1 MVIDTGK
8 VIHSMTAHLD
18 SVTSL
23 AVDPHGLYLLSGGEL
38 SFYVLMS
45 PVCFMISFNPP
56 TFSLLSLSLPLSLSL
71 SLSPLPSSPFLPV
84 SPPSLLT
91 LSPPPLFHSGHDGS
105 LRFWS
110 MDSKMCIQEIT
121 AHRKRYDESIYNV
134 ACHLSKPY
142 FASAG
147 ADSIAKV
154 FV

>member
-1 MVIDTGK
+1 
-8 VIHSMTAHLD
+8 MT
-18 SVTSL
+18 
-23 AVDPHGLYLLSGGEL
+23 
-38 SFYVLMS
+38 
-45 PVCFMISFNPP
+45 PP
-56 TFSLLSLSLPLSLSL
+56 PPPLSLSL
-71 SLSPLPSSPFLPV
+71 LLPLLSAV
-84 SPPSLLT
+84 
-91 LSPPPLFHSGHDGS
+91 GHDGS

-147 ADSIAKV
+147 ADGIAKI